1 MQIYQWSVWWL
12 LISTV
17 HLGCIFTSTGANSS
31 TADRSDRSHL
41 RPFWLHFAVNSPVV
55 TMDDFT
61 QDELT
66 NLAKAFKDLGV
77 KPKTD
82 SPEDLRAWMEQYV
95 KQDPKT
101 KSPSVAILPQLPRV
115 VLFSGEAKGD
125 HASFDLWKYE
135 VKSLLTEQMYPTE
148 AIYQAARKSLRG
160 EAARVAMRL
169 GPSGHISSLL
179 DKLENIFGTVELTE
193 NLLAQFYSTVQGD
206 NEDVA
211 SWGCRLEDILTKA
224 VEQGHADHG
233 TYDEMVYTKFWTGL
247 RKELKDATRHNF
259 ETIKDFEK
267 LRVQVR
273 RVEHEQKLGNKS
285 DDKIKKTAQVKMAT
299 HMPVE
304 GMEELRGMI
313 HSLTTKMDEL
323 QKEVE
328 STRKPPVGP
337 SPSGYVPTSSGHVP
351 RGSPTDTSPVST
363 PTAQT
368 NSREPLCWRCKR
380 PGHIEKGCRA
390 YIPEASNTRQS
401 YNPDGLN
408 SRQSMGRG
416 RPWAA
421 GTNVPQHLNWYNR
434 N

>member
-1 MQIYQWSVWWL
+1 MQIYQLSVWWL
-12 LISTV
+12 LITV
-17 HLGCIFTSTGANSS
+17 VQLRCSFSTGALVVEIIT
-31 TADRSDRSHL
+31 TADSSHL
-41 RPFWLHFAVNSPVV
+41 SPSWLHFAGICPINI
-55 TMDDFT
+55 MAEFT
-61 QDELT
+61 DQEIA

-82 SPEDLRAWMEQYV
+82 SPEDLREWMEQYV
-95 KQDPKT
+95 KQDPKA
-101 KSPSVAILPQLPRV
+101 KVPSVAVLPQLPRI
-115 VLFSGEAKGD
+115 VLFSGEPKGD

-135 VKSLLTEQMYPTE
+135 VKSLLKEQMYPTE

-160 EAARVAMRL
+160 EASRVAMRL
-169 GPSGHISSLL
+169 GPSGNISSLL
-179 DKLENIFGTVELTE
+179 EKLENIFGTVELTE
-193 NLLAQFYSTVQGD
+193 NLLAQFYSAAQGD
-206 NEDVA
+206 DEDVA

-224 VEQGHADHG
+224 IDQGYADHG
-233 TYDEMVYTKFWTGL
+233 SYNEMIYTKFWTGL

-285 DDKIKKTAQVKMAT
+285 EDKIKKTAHVKMAAQKKCEA
-299 HMPVE
+299 VE

-313 HSLTTKMDEL
+313 HSLTTKMDTL

-328 STRKPPVGP
+328 GSKKLALGS
-337 SPSGYVPTSSGHVP
+337 SPSGYVPRGNTTVTGPASTSTVQ
-351 RGSPTDTSPVST
+351 
-363 PTAQT
+363 A
-368 NSREPLCWRCKR
+368 NSREPVCWRCKR

-390 YIPEASNTRQS
+390 YVPEASNTRQT

-421 GTNVPQHLNWYNR
+421 GTNAPQDWNWYNR